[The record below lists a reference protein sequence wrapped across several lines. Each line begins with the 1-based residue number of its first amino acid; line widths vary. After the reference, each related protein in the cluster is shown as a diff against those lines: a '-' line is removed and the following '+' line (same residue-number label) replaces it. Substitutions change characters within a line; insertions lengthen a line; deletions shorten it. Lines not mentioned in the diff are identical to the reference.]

1 MAKLDFLDISYE
13 SYRNYHCGIPS
24 TEKEKGLPFIVF
36 TKIAIALTQTCELHQ
51 STESKARK
59 RDSYR

>member
-1 MAKLDFLDISYE
+1 MIGDNLSFINKMNNHIMAKLDFLDISYE

-36 TKIAIALTQTCELHQ
+36 TKIAIA
-51 STESKARK
+51 
-59 RDSYR
+59 